1 MNEDEVETLQ
11 LLHPQDA
18 AGAHRALQYVLR
30 HLTANAKLL
39 RHIGPILEQ
48 QHLEEYK
55 RTFLTKVATKVVQD
69 SHLLYSHFLHIRSQF
84 LDILTSRSS
93 G

>member
-39 RHIGPILEQ
+39 QRIGPILEQ
-48 QHLEEYK
+48 RHLGEHQ
-55 RTFLTKVATKVVQD
+55 RTFLTKVAAERIQD
-69 SHLLYSHFLHIRSQF
+69 SHLLYSHFVHIRSQF
-84 LDILTSRSS
+84 LDVLTSRSS